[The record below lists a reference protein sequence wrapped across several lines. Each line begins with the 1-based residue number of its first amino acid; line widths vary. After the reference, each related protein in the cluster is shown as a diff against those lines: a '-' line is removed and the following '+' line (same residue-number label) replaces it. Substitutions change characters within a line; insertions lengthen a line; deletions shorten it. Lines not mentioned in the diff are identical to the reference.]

1 MDHVSD
7 EVLAQR
13 DLRYQRSSKI
23 SELMGDYL
31 LKGWRMLGSNCTI
44 CDTILFLNPD
54 GNTYCVAC
62 SEVDNVNKP
71 KDELDSTENT
81 HPNNNNCCGDLPS
94 SSDKSGSVDYSDDSF
109 EVVYTETRSK
119 LDTQIEKSLICNR
132 SIDPSVLKGPKA
144 LLNRCLHCQTNL
156 ILTEEGLPFCVFCG
170 DAGKLHLKKSKT
182 MWDSLSTEVKINAI
196 KARYPLLES
205 IASETT
211 DLPAKRLNQRPDM
224 ISEYIFKR
232 WRITEKCCSGCNA
245 LIFLT
250 PEGEE
255 QCIFCTEIN
264 KKEKQASLKAPET
277 TSAENSMEKERQRQR
292 SDKISQILGQYL
304 LKGWRMLDKS
314 CPTCDTILMLNR
326 EGKLFCVSCNE
337 IDNQNPEP
345 KPKSVQNGASSIENI
360 KLTPN
365 QQAYDYSKLLKGM
378 ETNANLKETQSAIVN
393 AIYTCSQRII
403 YASVP
408 MDAEGYANAAKSL
421 SEALLNFQKLSSL

>member
-1 MDHVSD
+1 MDHISD
-7 EVLAQR
+7 EVVTHR
-13 DLRYQRSSKI
+13 DLRYQRSAKI
-23 SELMGDYL
+23 SELMGEYL
-31 LKGWRMLGSNCTI
+31 LKGWRMLGSSCPV
-44 CDTILFLNPD
+44 CGTILFMNPD

-71 KDELDSTENT
+71 KDEIASTEND
-81 HPNNNNCCGDLPS
+81 HLNDNSYGDLPS
-94 SSDKSGSVDYSDDSF
+94 SSEKSGSVNCSEDSF
-109 EVVYTETRSK
+109 EVIYTETRKK

-196 KARYPLLES
+196 KARYPLIES

-232 WRITEKCCSGCNA
+232 WRISEKCCSTCNV
-245 LIFLT
+245 LIFQT

-255 QCIFCTEIN
+255 HCIFCTEFN
-264 KKEKQASLKAPET
+264 KKEKQASLKTPKT
-277 TSAENSMEKERQRQR
+277 TPTESPIEKERRRQR
-292 SDKISQILGQYL
+292 LDKISQILGQYL
-304 LKGWRMLDKS
+304 LRGWRMLDKS

-326 EGKLFCVSCNE
+326 EGKLLCVCCNE
-337 IDNQNPEP
+337 VDSQTQESEP
-345 KPKSVQNGASSIENI
+345 KSMQNGPNSIENI
-360 KLTPN
+360 KLAPN
-365 QQAYDYSKLLKGM
+365 QLTYDYTKFLRAL
-378 ETNANLKETQSAIVN
+378 ETNANLKETQSTIVN

-403 YASVP
+403 YTSVS
-408 MDAEGYANAAKSL
+408 MDAERYASAVKSL